1 MVELGKNGEHG
12 GSRHAVHTS
21 PLLDQQPVLSLRDLQ
36 VTFRGT
42 SGPVPAVNGVTLEA
56 HAGQVVAIVG
66 ESGSGKSATALAS
79 MGLLPDSATVTGSVL
94 VEGTDLNAIPEKQ
107 RVPLRGSSIAMIF
120 QDALAAL
127 NPYRT
132 VGRQIIDAY
141 RLHHDVDK
149 RTARERAVEV
159 LDRVGIR
166 DATRRVD
173 DYPHEF
179 SGGMRQRA
187 MIAMAVVNDPTILI
201 ADEPTTALDVT
212 VQRQV
217 LDLLTGLTDD
227 LGMALVL
234 ITHDLGVVAEVAD
247 QIAVMYAGRIVE
259 SGSVLDIFDHPA
271 HPYTQALLGATPNL
285 ETSGRLAAIPGVP
298 ASGTNLP
305 SGCPF
310 HPRCAFAAE
319 VGEAC
324 RTKRPVLEL
333 RPGTPAHRAACHFT
347 TDRELPDA

>member
-1 MVELGKNGEHG
+1 MVELGKNADRD
-12 GSRHAVHTS
+12 GSGYAARIS
-21 PLLDQQPVLSLRDLQ
+21 PLLDQHPALSLRDLR
-36 VTFRGT
+36 VTFRGS

-56 HAGQVVAIVG
+56 YPGQVLAIVG

-79 MGLLPDSATVTGSVL
+79 MGLLPESATVDGSVL
-94 VEGTDLNAIPEKQ
+94 VNGTDLNAIPEKR
-107 RVPLRGSSIAMIF
+107 RVPLRGSTIAMVF

-141 RLHHDVDK
+141 RLHHHVDK
-149 RTARERAVEV
+149 ATARKRAVEV

-166 DATRRVD
+166 DAAHRVD

-187 MIAMAVVNDPTILI
+187 MIAMAIVNDPKILV

-234 ITHDLGVVAEVAD
+234 ITHDLGVVAETAD
-247 QIAVMYAGRIVE
+247 RIAVMYAGRIVE
-259 SGSVLDIFDHPA
+259 TGSVLDIFDHPA
-271 HPYTQALLGATPNL
+271 HPYTRALLAATPNL
-285 ETSGRLAAIPGVP
+285 DSPGRLSAIPGVP

-310 HPRCAFAAE
+310 HPRCAFADE

-324 RTKRPVLEL
+324 HTERPRLEP
-333 RPGTPAHRAACHFT
+333 RSGSPSHQAACHYT
-347 TDRELPDA
+347 VDRELPDA

>member
-1 MVELGKNGEHG
+1 MAESK
-12 GSRHAVHTS
+12 SSA
-21 PLLDQQPVLSLRDLQ
+21 LSLRDLR

-42 SGPVPAVNGVTLEA
+42 SGPVPAVNGINLEA
-56 HAGQVVAIVG
+56 RAGEVLAIVG

-79 MGLLPDSATVTGSVL
+79 IGLLPESATVEGSVL
-94 VEGTDLNAIPEKQ
+94 INGTDLNAIPEKQ
-107 RVPLRGSSIAMIF
+107 RVPLRGSSIAMVF

-132 VGRQIIDAY
+132 IGRQIIDAY
-141 RLHHDVDK
+141 RLHHDVDR
-149 RTARERAVEV
+149 RTARKRAVEV

-166 DATRRVD
+166 EPDRRVD

-187 MIAMAVVNDPTILI
+187 MIAMAIVNDPTILI

-234 ITHDLGVVAEVAD
+234 ITHDLGVVAETAD

-259 SGSVLDIFDHPA
+259 TGSVLDVFDHPS
-271 HPYTQALLGATPNL
+271 HPYTRALLRATPNL
-285 ETSGRLAAIPGVP
+285 DAPGRLAAIPGVP
-298 ASGTNLP
+298 ASGTNVP
-305 SGCPF
+305 PGCPF
-310 HPRCAFAAE
+310 HTRCEFAE
-319 VGEAC
+319 QMGELC
-324 RTKRPVLEL
+324 RTTRPVLEP
-333 RPGTPAHRAACHFT
+333 RVGSSAHRAACHFT
-347 TDRELPDA
+347 ADRELPDD

>member
-1 MVELGKNGEHG
+1 MV
-12 GSRHAVHTS
+12 S
-21 PLLDQQPVLSLRDLQ
+21 PALRLRDLR
-36 VTFRGT
+36 VTFRGS
-42 SGPVPAVNGVTLEA
+42 SGPVPAVNGVSFDA
-56 HAGQVVAIVG
+56 YPGQVLAIVG

-79 MGLLPDSATVTGSVL
+79 IALLPESATVDGSVL
-94 VEGTDLNAIPEKQ
+94 VNGCDLNAMPEKR
-107 RVPLRGSSIAMIF
+107 RVPLRGSSIAMVF
-120 QDALAAL
+120 QDALASL

-132 VGRQIIDAY
+132 IGRQISDAY
-141 RLHHDVDK
+141 RLHHHVD
-149 RTARERAVEV
+149 RATARKRAVEV

-166 DATRRVD
+166 EPDRRVD

-187 MIAMAVVNDPTILI
+187 MIAMAIVHEPAILI

-247 QIAVMYAGRIVE
+247 QIGVMYAGRIVE
-259 SGSVLDIFDHPA
+259 SGSVLDIFDRPA
-271 HPYTQALLGATPNL
+271 HPYTRALLGATPNL
-285 ETSGRLAAIPGVP
+285 ESPGRLAAIPGLP
-298 ASGTNLP
+298 ASGTHLP

-324 RTKRPVLEL
+324 RTERPALGT
-333 RPGTPAHRAACHFT
+333 RPGSSAHRAACHYT
-347 TDRELPDA
+347 ADRELPDD

>member
-1 MVELGKNGEHG
+1 V
-12 GSRHAVHTS
+12 VS
-21 PLLDQQPVLSLRDLQ
+21 PALSLRDLR
-36 VTFRGT
+36 VTFRG
-42 SGPVPAVNGVTLEA
+42 SAGPVPAVNGVSLDA
-56 HAGQVVAIVG
+56 YPGQVLAIVG

-79 MGLLPDSATVTGSVL
+79 IGLLPESATVDGSVL
-94 VEGTDLNAIPEKQ
+94 VNGCDLNAMPEKQ
-107 RVPLRGSSIAMIF
+107 RVPLRGSSIAMVF
-120 QDALAAL
+120 QDALASL

-132 VGRQIIDAY
+132 IGRQISDAY
-141 RLHHDVDK
+141 RLHHHVD
-149 RTARERAVEV
+149 RATARKRAVEV

-166 DATRRVD
+166 EPDRRVD

-187 MIAMAVVNDPTILI
+187 MIAMAIVNEPAILI

-247 QIAVMYAGRIVE
+247 QIGVMYAGRIVE
-259 SGSVLDIFDHPA
+259 AGSVLDIFDRPA
-271 HPYTQALLGATPNL
+271 HPYTRALLGATPNL
-285 ETSGRLAAIPGVP
+285 ESPGRLAAIPGLP

-310 HPRCAFAAE
+310 HPRCTFAAE

-324 RTKRPVLEL
+324 RTERPALGT
-333 RPGTPAHRAACHFT
+333 RPGSSAHRAACHYT
-347 TDRELPDA
+347 ADRELPDD

>member
-1 MVELGKNGEHG
+1 V
-12 GSRHAVHTS
+12 AD
-21 PLLDQQPVLSLRDLQ
+21 PILSLRDLQ
-36 VTFRGT
+36 VTFKG
-42 SGPVPAVNGVTLEA
+42 SDGAVPAVNGVSLEA
-56 HAGQVVAIVG
+56 MPGQVLAVVG

-79 MGLLPDSATVTGSVL
+79 IGLLPESATVA
-94 VEGTDLNAIPEKQ
+94 GTVTVAGTELTAIPEKR
-107 RVPLRGSSIAMIF
+107 RVPLRGKSIGMVF

-132 VGRQIIDAY
+132 IGRQIGDAY
-141 RLHHDVDK
+141 RMHHDVDRGVARK
-149 RTARERAVEV
+149 RAIEV

-166 DATRRVD
+166 GATERVD

-187 MIAMAVVNDPTILI
+187 MIAMAIVNEPKVLI

-259 SGSVLDIFDHPA
+259 FGSVLDVFDHPS
-271 HPYTQALLGATPNL
+271 HPYTRALLEATPNL
-285 ETSGRLAAIPGVP
+285 EAPGRLTAIPGVP

-310 HPRCAFAAE
+310 HPRCAFAIQ

-324 RTKRPVLEL
+324 RTTRPEL
-333 RPGTPAHRAACHFT
+333 TARPGSALHQAACHFT
-347 TDRELPDA
+347 TDQELPDV